1 MDAGRTTLR
10 LSVAALGVVSATRG
24 GVDEAVFV
32 FETNAGR
39 FPESGNA
46 HDSLGEAYLA
56 AGEKSQAIAS
66 YRRSL
71 ELTPG
76 NDNARQAL
84 ERLEA
89 EQ

>member
-1 MDAGRTTLR
+1 MSARRTL
-10 LSVAALGVVSATRG
+10 AP
-24 GVDEAVFV
+24 D
-32 FETNAGR
+32 
-39 FPESGNA
+39 SGNA

-56 AGEKSQAIAS
+56 AGSESQAIAS

-71 ELTPG
+71 ELTPD